1 MEVKNNYKECL
12 TNLACSIRKYF
23 GLPTKNNTLEYID
36 KLLQDYNPK
45 NVIVILFD
53 GMGSRILDRTLDE
66 NAFFRKNKLKDI
78 TSVFP
83 ATTTAATTSMRT
95 GLNPIEHG
103 WLGWNTYI
111 APIDKTITLFLNV
124 EKGKKDICEEF
135 LKVKDKL
142 VLTTIKHEINHNTE
156 YESVELFPFGENKY
170 NDLDDMINRIL
181 EESKKDGKKYI
192 YAYDDEPDGTMHEIG
207 NDKEKVI
214 ELIKERNL
222 KVYELCEKLEDS
234 VVIVV
239 ADHGHLNVEPIYI
252 YDYPEICNL
261 LERTTSLE
269 QRAISF
275 KIKEE
280 NKELF
285 EELFEK
291 HFGEYF
297 KLYKKEEIKES
308 NLFGYGKENEL
319 FDEAI
324 GDYIAIAETSNK
336 CLLSDGDELLKSQH
350 AGYTDDEIYVPL
362 IIKPTQKKLV
372 KKIDKL

>member
-1 MEVKNNYKECL
+1 M
-12 TNLACSIRKYF
+12 RK
-23 GLPTKNNTLEYID
+23 EYID

-170 NDLDDMINRIL
+170 NDL
-181 EESKKDGKKYI
+181 EKK
-192 YAYDDEPDGTMHEIG
+192 ML
-207 NDKEKVI
+207 KEFYTYVQEHK
-214 ELIKERNL
+214 
-222 KVYELCEKLEDS
+222 
-234 VVIVV
+234 
-239 ADHGHLNVEPIYI
+239 
-252 YDYPEICNL
+252 
-261 LERTTSLE
+261 
-269 QRAISF
+269 
-275 KIKEE
+275 
-280 NKELF
+280 
-285 EELFEK
+285 
-291 HFGEYF
+291 
-297 KLYKKEEIKES
+297 
-308 NLFGYGKENEL
+308 
-319 FDEAI
+319 
-324 GDYIAIAETSNK
+324 DYIWIHWNMRNSSYGFQAIE
-336 CLLSDGDELLKSQH
+336 
-350 AGYTDDEIYVPL
+350 
-362 IIKPTQKKLV
+362 
-372 KKIDKL
+372 